1 MWWTLAAGTGSQLRL
16 FEHLAALLTSAA
28 RVRALVLVVEDFH
41 WADRS
46 TRDFLSFLVR
56 AARREPIALM
66 ISYRS
71 DELQRHHPF
80 RPFVLELERSDR
92 ATRFELGPFTSTEL
106 REQVTA
112 ILDQLA
118 TALAGRPSARA
129 LGRKPFLRRGAAGV
143 IVRDE

>member
-1 MWWTLAAGTGSQLRL
+1 M
-16 FEHLAALLTSAA
+16 ALLTSAA
-28 RVRALVLVVEDFH
+28 RVRALVLVVEDFQ

-46 TRDFLSFLVR
+46 TRDFLTFLVG
-56 AARREPIALM
+56 AARREPIALI

-92 ATRFELGPFTSTEL
+92 TTRVELGPFTCAEL

-112 ILDQLA
+112 ILDQ
-118 TALAGRPSARA
+118 TPPPSLVDR
-129 LGRKPFLRRGAAGV
+129 LLERSRRKPILRRGAAGV